1 MKKPIIA
8 LLIFIFSIS
17 LSKSQE
23 LQCMIQISS
32 PGMSETDR
40 QILQTLQSSIYEF
53 INQRN
58 WTDYQFKP
66 EERIEAS
73 ILITVNE
80 KVGSD
85 EYRGTIQ
92 VQSRRPVYK
101 TSYSSP
107 VINHNDRDFVFRY
120 VENQPLEFADNT
132 HTSNL
137 TSVLAFYAYLIIG
150 FDFDTFTPMGGT
162 PYFEKAQA
170 IVNLAQNAPERG
182 WKSFEGQRNRY
193 WLIENI
199 FNSQY
204 SNIRQ
209 ALYTYHRLGFDRM
222 TDNMEM
228 ARTEVVNALEMLQ
241 RTHRQRPGSYLMS
254 IIMTTKGDELVNLF
268 GEAPAMEKNQV
279 VQILSEIDPA
289 NSARYR
295 RITQQGGSGP
305 GGASPAGGQG
315 RPR

>member
-1 MKKPIIA
+1 MKKII
-8 LLIFIFSIS
+8 LLS
-17 LSKSQE
+17 LILILSVTLSRSQE

-53 INQRN
+53 VNQRN
-58 WTDYQFKP
+58 WTDYQYKP

-85 EYRGTIQ
+85 EYKGTIQ

-107 VINHNDRDFVFRY
+107 VINHNDRDFSFRY
-120 VENQPLEFADNT
+120 VENQPLEYADNT

-137 TSVLAFYAYLIIG
+137 TSVLAYYAYLIIG

-162 PYFEKAQA
+162 PYFEKAQS

-209 ALYTYHRLGFDRM
+209 ALYSYHRLGFDRM
-222 TDNMEM
+222 TDNMES
-228 ARTEVVNALEMLQ
+228 ARAEVVIALEMLQ

-254 IIMTTKGDELVNLF
+254 IILTTKGDELVNLF
-268 GEAPAMEKNQV
+268 TEAPAMEKNQA

-295 RITQQGGSGP
+295 RINQQQSSP
-305 GGASPAGGQG
+305 GGGQG

>member
-1 MKKPIIA
+1 MRKIIY
-8 LLIFIFSIS
+8 IFLFLFLSITGI
-17 LSKSQE
+17 KAQE
-23 LQCMIQISS
+23 LQCMVQISS

-53 INQRN
+53 MNQRN
-58 WTDYQFKP
+58 WTEYQYKP

-73 ILITVNE
+73 ILITINE
-80 KVGSD
+80 KIGSD

-92 VQSRRPVYK
+92 VQSRRPIFR

-107 VINHNDRDFVFRY
+107 IINHNDRDLSFRY
-120 VENQPLEFADNT
+120 VENQTLEYADNT
-132 HTSNL
+132 FTSNL
-137 TSVLAFYAYLIIG
+137 TSILAFYAYLIIG

-162 PYFEKAQA
+162 PYFEKAQS

-193 WLIENI
+193 WLMENI

-228 ARTEVVNALEMLQ
+228 ARSEVVNAIEMFQ
-241 RTHRQRPGSYLMS
+241 RVHRQRPGSYLMS

-268 GEAPAMEKNQV
+268 TEAPAMEKNQV
-279 VQILSEIDPA
+279 VQILTEIDPA

-295 RITQQGGSGP
+295 RITQ
-305 GGASPAGGQG
+305 
-315 RPR
+315 PRN

>member
-1 MKKPIIA
+1 MRKVF
-8 LLIFIFSIS
+8 FIFTILILSITGI
-17 LSKSQE
+17 KAQE
-23 LQCMIQISS
+23 LQCMVQISS

-53 INQRN
+53 MNQRN
-58 WTDYQFKP
+58 WTEYQYKP

-73 ILITVNE
+73 ILITINE

-92 VQSRRPVYK
+92 VQSRRPIFQ

-107 VINHNDRDFVFRY
+107 IINHNDRDLSFRY
-120 VENQPLEFADNT
+120 VENQTLEYADNT
-132 HTSNL
+132 FTSNL
-137 TSVLAFYAYLIIG
+137 TSVLAFYANLIIG
-150 FDFDTFTPMGGT
+150 FDFDTFSPMGGT
-162 PYFEKAQA
+162 PYFEKAQN

-193 WLIENI
+193 WLMENI

-209 ALYTYHRLGFDRM
+209 ALYNYHRLGFDRM
-222 TDNMEM
+222 TDNMDM
-228 ARTEVVNALEMLQ
+228 ARSEVVNAIEMFQ
-241 RTHRQRPGSYLMS
+241 RVHRQRPGSYLMS

-268 GEAPAMEKNQV
+268 TEAPAMEKNQV
-279 VQILSEIDPA
+279 VQILTEIDPA

-295 RITQQGGSGP
+295 RITQ
-305 GGASPAGGQG
+305 
-315 RPR
+315 PRN

>member
-1 MKKPIIA
+1 MRKTIIPFILYS
-8 LLIFIFSIS
+8 LLFF
-17 LSKSQE
+17 LSARGQE
-23 LQCMIQISS
+23 LQCMVQISS

-58 WTDYQFKP
+58 WTEYQFKP

-80 KVGSD
+80 KVGGD
-85 EYRGTIQ
+85 EYRGSIQ
-92 VQSRRPVYK
+92 VQTRRPIFK

-107 VINHNDRDFVFRY
+107 VINHNDRDFSFRY
-120 VENQPLEFADNT
+120 VENQTLEYAENT
-132 HTSNL
+132 FTSNL
-137 TSVLAFYAYLIIG
+137 TSVLAFYAYVIIG
-150 FDFDTFTPMGGT
+150 FDFDTFTPLGGN

-170 IVNLAQNAPERG
+170 IVNLAQNANEKG

-193 WLIENI
+193 WLMENI

-204 SNIRQ
+204 ANARQ
-209 ALYTYHRLGFDRM
+209 AYYTYHRLGFDAM
-222 TDNMEM
+222 NDNMDM
-228 ARTEVVNALEMLQ
+228 ARAQVVTALEMLQ

-254 IIMTTKGDELVNLF
+254 IIMITKADELVNLF
-268 GEAPAMEKNQV
+268 TPAPDMEKSQV

-289 NSARYR
+289 NSAKYR
-295 RITQQGGSGP
+295 RITQPQR
-305 GGASPAGGQG
+305 Q
-315 RPR
+315 

>member
-1 MKKPIIA
+1 MPESIIYQRILPVYNMIRIFLA
-8 LLIFIFSIS
+8 VLIIS
-17 LSKSQE
+17 ASFTASKAQE

-32 PGMSETDR
+32 PGMSDTDR
-40 QILQTLQSSIYEF
+40 QILQTLQSSIFEF
-53 INQRN
+53 MNQRN
-58 WTDYQFKP
+58 WTEYQFKP

-85 EYRGTIQ
+85 EYRGSIQ
-92 VQSRRPVYK
+92 VQSRRPIFR

-107 VINHNDRDFVFRY
+107 VLNHNDRDFVFRY
-120 VENQPLEFADNT
+120 VENQTLEFADGT

-150 FDFDTFTPMGGT
+150 FDFDTFSPMGGT

-193 WLIENI
+193 WLMENI

-209 ALYTYHRLGFDRM
+209 ALYTYHRMGFDRM
-222 TDNMEM
+222 TDNMDM
-228 ARTEVVNALEMLQ
+228 ARGEVVNALEMLQ

-254 IIMTTKGDELVNLF
+254 ILMTTKGDEMVNLF
-268 GEAPAMEKNQV
+268 SQAPAMEKNQV
-279 VQILSEIDPA
+279 VQILTEIDPA
-289 NSARYR
+289 NAARYR
-295 RITQQGGSGP
+295 RITQE
-305 GGASPAGGQG
+305 
-315 RPR
+315 R

>member
-1 MKKPIIA
+1 MKKNFLFLILAILSLTA
-8 LLIFIFSIS
+8 L
-17 LSKSQE
+17 KGQE
-23 LQCMIQISS
+23 LQCMVQISS

-53 INQRN
+53 MNQRN
-58 WTDYQFKP
+58 WTEYQYKP

-92 VQSRRPVYK
+92 VQSRRPIFK
-101 TSYSSP
+101 SSYSSP
-107 VINHNDRDFVFRY
+107 VLNHNDRDFSFRY
-120 VENQPLEFADNT
+120 VENQSLEYADNT
-132 HTSNL
+132 FTDNL
-137 TSVLAFYAYLIIG
+137 TSVLAFYAYIIIG
-150 FDFDTFTPMGGT
+150 FDFETFTPMGGT

-193 WLIENI
+193 WLTENL

-204 SNIRQ
+204 SGIRQ

-222 TDNMEM
+222 TDNMDM
-228 ARTEVVNALEMLQ
+228 ARAEVVSALEMMQ
-241 RTHRQRPGSYLMS
+241 RTHRQRPGSYLMN
-254 IIMTTKGDELVNLF
+254 IMMTTKGDELVNLF
-268 GEAPAMEKNQV
+268 TEAPSMEQNQV

-295 RITQQGGSGP
+295 RISQPQQPSR
-305 GGASPAGGQG
+305 Q
-315 RPR
+315 

>member
-1 MKKPIIA
+1 MRKV
-8 LLIFIFSIS
+8 LFIFIFLFIS
-17 LSKSQE
+17 VTGIKAQE
-23 LQCMIQISS
+23 LQCMVQISS

-40 QILQTLQSSIYEF
+40 QILQTLQSSIFEF
-53 INQRN
+53 MNQRN
-58 WTDYQFKP
+58 WTEYQFKP

-73 ILITVNE
+73 ILITINE

-92 VQSRRPVYK
+92 VQSRRPIFR

-107 VINHNDRDFVFRY
+107 IINHNDRDLSFRY
-120 VENQPLEFADNT
+120 VENQTLEYADNT
-132 HTSNL
+132 FTSNL

-150 FDFDTFTPMGGT
+150 FDFDTFSPMGGT
-162 PYFEKAQA
+162 PYFEKAQS

-193 WLIENI
+193 WLMENI

-222 TDNMEM
+222 TDNMDM
-228 ARTEVVNALEMLQ
+228 ARSEVVNAIEMFQ
-241 RTHRQRPGSYLMS
+241 RVHRQRPGSYLMS

-268 GEAPAMEKNQV
+268 TEAPAMEKNQV
-279 VQILSEIDPA
+279 VQILTEIDPA

-295 RITQQGGSGP
+295 RITQ
-305 GGASPAGGQG
+305 
-315 RPR
+315 PRN

>member
-1 MKKPIIA
+1 MRKVF
-8 LLIFIFSIS
+8 FIFTILILSITGI
-17 LSKSQE
+17 KAQE
-23 LQCMIQISS
+23 LQCMVQISS

-53 INQRN
+53 MNQRN
-58 WTDYQFKP
+58 WTEYQYKP

-73 ILITVNE
+73 ILITINE

-92 VQSRRPVYK
+92 VQSRRPIFQ

-107 VINHNDRDFVFRY
+107 IINHNDRDLSFRY
-120 VENQPLEFADNT
+120 VENQTLEYADNT
-132 HTSNL
+132 FTSNL
-137 TSVLAFYAYLIIG
+137 TSVLAFYANLIIG
-150 FDFDTFTPMGGT
+150 FDFDTFSPMGGT
-162 PYFEKAQA
+162 PYFEKAQN

-193 WLIENI
+193 WLMENI

-222 TDNMEM
+222 TDNMDM
-228 ARTEVVNALEMLQ
+228 ARSEVVNAIEMFQ
-241 RTHRQRPGSYLMS
+241 RVHRQRPGSYLMS

-268 GEAPAMEKNQV
+268 TEAPAMEKNQV
-279 VQILSEIDPA
+279 VQILTEIDPA

-295 RITQQGGSGP
+295 RITQ
-305 GGASPAGGQG
+305 
-315 RPR
+315 PRN

>member
-1 MKKPIIA
+1 MRKVF
-8 LLIFIFSIS
+8 FIFTILI
-17 LSKSQE
+17 LSVTGMKAQE
-23 LQCMIQISS
+23 LQCMVQISS

-53 INQRN
+53 MNQRN
-58 WTDYQFKP
+58 WTEYQFKP

-73 ILITVNE
+73 ILITINE
-80 KVGSD
+80 KIGSD

-92 VQSRRPVYK
+92 VQSRRPIFR

-107 VINHNDRDFVFRY
+107 LINHNDRDLSFRY
-120 VENQPLEFADNT
+120 VENQPLEYADNT
-132 HTSNL
+132 FTSNL

-150 FDFDTFTPMGGT
+150 FDFDTFSPMGGT
-162 PYFEKAQA
+162 PYFEKAQS

-193 WLIENI
+193 WLMENI

-204 SNIRQ
+204 SGIRQ

-222 TDNMEM
+222 TDNMDM
-228 ARTEVVNALEMLQ
+228 ARSEVVNAIEMFQ
-241 RTHRQRPGSYLMS
+241 RVHRQRPGSYLMS

-268 GEAPAMEKNQV
+268 TEAPVMEKNQV
-279 VQILSEIDPA
+279 VQILTEIDPA

-295 RITQQGGSGP
+295 RITQ
-305 GGASPAGGQG
+305 
-315 RPR
+315 PRN

>member
-1 MKKPIIA
+1 MRKV
-8 LLIFIFSIS
+8 LFIFIFLF
-17 LSKSQE
+17 LSVTGIKGQE
-23 LQCMIQISS
+23 LQCMVQISS

-53 INQRN
+53 MNQRN
-58 WTDYQFKP
+58 WTEYQYKP

-73 ILITVNE
+73 ILITINE
-80 KVGSD
+80 KIGSD

-92 VQSRRPVYK
+92 VQSRRPIFR

-107 VINHNDRDFVFRY
+107 IINHNDRDLSFRY
-120 VENQPLEFADNT
+120 VENQTLEYADNT
-132 HTSNL
+132 FTSNL
-137 TSVLAFYAYLIIG
+137 TSILAFYAYLIIG

-162 PYFEKAQA
+162 PYFEKAQS

-193 WLIENI
+193 WLMENI

-228 ARTEVVNALEMLQ
+228 ARSEVVNAIEMFQ
-241 RTHRQRPGSYLMS
+241 RVHRQRPGSYLMS

-268 GEAPAMEKNQV
+268 TEAPAMEKNQV
-279 VQILSEIDPA
+279 VQILTEIDPA

-295 RITQQGGSGP
+295 RITQ
-305 GGASPAGGQG
+305 
-315 RPR
+315 PRN

>member
-1 MKKPIIA
+1 MRKIIY
-8 LLIFIFSIS
+8 IFLFLFLFLSITGI
-17 LSKSQE
+17 KAQE
-23 LQCMIQISS
+23 LQCMVQISS

-40 QILQTLQSSIYEF
+40 QILQTLQSSVYEF
-53 INQRN
+53 MNQRN
-58 WTDYQFKP
+58 WTEFQFKP

-73 ILITVNE
+73 ILITINE

-92 VQSRRPVYK
+92 VQSRRPVFR

-107 VINHNDRDFVFRY
+107 LINHNDRDLSFRY
-120 VENQPLEFADNT
+120 VENQTLEYADNT
-132 HTSNL
+132 FTSNL
-137 TSVLAFYAYLIIG
+137 TSVLAFYAYLIVG
-150 FDFDTFTPMGGT
+150 FDFDTFSPMGGT
-162 PYFEKAQA
+162 PYFEKAQS

-193 WLIENI
+193 WLMENI

-222 TDNMEM
+222 TDNMDM
-228 ARTEVVNALEMLQ
+228 ARSEVVNAIEMFQ
-241 RTHRQRPGSYLMS
+241 RVHRQRPGSYLMS

-268 GEAPAMEKNQV
+268 TEAPAMEKNQV
-279 VQILSEIDPA
+279 VQILTEIDPA

-295 RITQQGGSGP
+295 RITQ
-305 GGASPAGGQG
+305 
-315 RPR
+315 PRN

>member
-1 MKKPIIA
+1 MRKV
-8 LLIFIFSIS
+8 LFFFTVLILSITGN
-17 LSKSQE
+17 KAQE
-23 LQCMIQISS
+23 LQCMVQISS

-53 INQRN
+53 MNQRI
-58 WTDYQFKP
+58 WTEYQFKS

-73 ILITVNE
+73 ILITINE

-92 VQSRRPVYK
+92 VQSRRPVFR

-107 VINHNDRDFVFRY
+107 LINHNDRDLSFRY
-120 VENQPLEFADNT
+120 VENQTLEYADNT
-132 HTSNL
+132 FTSNL
-137 TSVLAFYAYLIIG
+137 TSILAFYAYVIIG
-150 FDFDTFTPMGGT
+150 FDFDTFSPMGGT
-162 PYFEKAQA
+162 PYFERAQN

-193 WLIENI
+193 WLMENI

-204 SNIRQ
+204 SGIRQ

-222 TDNMEM
+222 TENMDM
-228 ARTEVVNALEMLQ
+228 ARAEVVNAIEMFQ
-241 RTHRQRPGSYLMS
+241 RVHRQRPGSYLMS

-268 GEAPAMEKNQV
+268 TEAPAMEKNEV
-279 VQILSEIDPA
+279 VQILTEIDPA

-295 RITQQGGSGP
+295 RINQ
-305 GGASPAGGQG
+305 
-315 RPR
+315 PRN